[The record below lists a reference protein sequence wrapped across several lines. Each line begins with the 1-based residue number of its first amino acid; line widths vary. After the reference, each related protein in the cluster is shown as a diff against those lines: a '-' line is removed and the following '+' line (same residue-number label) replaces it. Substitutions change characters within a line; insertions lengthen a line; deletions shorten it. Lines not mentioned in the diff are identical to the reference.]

1 MENMDPEVAGL
12 VDEVNNMMR
21 AKLRGVKSALIA
33 NLGYAALGAI
43 ASAAAVIGSLDTSG
57 STSALLFVTSLGTAS
72 FSAWC
77 FYEVAKGASWL
88 WVFRNFER
96 DINK

>member
-1 MENMDPEVAGL
+1 
-12 VDEVNNMMR
+12 
-21 AKLRGVKSALIA
+21 AKLRGVRSALIA

-43 ASAAAVIGSLDTSG
+43 ASAASVLGSLDTSG
-57 STSALLFVTSLGTAS
+57 STSALLFIASLGTAA
-72 FSAWC
+72 FSIWC

-88 WVFRNFER
+88 WVFRNFEA